1 MVRKLFITEDITA
14 TSGDGVKDNSLI
26 KNIVEGISSLD
37 NCKKEPIHVF
47 LDTDGGN
54 IKTALSIYDLLRACN
69 APIHTYAMS
78 EVSSAGVLIY
88 LAGKKRYA
96 FKHTEFMTH
105 PSSLSITA
113 NSLEIQETLNMLLE
127 QGKKVE
133 RIFKNRL
140 SMGKKK
146 FNSLH
151 SSTTWIDSIYAKK
164 LRIVTDIIDKIPL
177 ELLSEEQEKLE
188 IEGMLVD
195 TLADK
200 IIEKI
205 KEDRSDD

>member
-26 KNIVEGISSLD
+26 KNIVDGVSALD

-54 IKTALSIYDLLRACN
+54 IKTALTIYDLLRACN
-69 APIHTYAMS
+69 APVYTYAMS

-88 LAGKKRYA
+88 IAGKKRYA
-96 FKHTEFMTH
+96 FEHTEFMTH

-133 RIFKNRL
+133 EIFKSRL
-140 SMGKKK
+140 RMGKKK
-146 FNSLH
+146 YSVLH
-151 SSTTWIDSIYAKK
+151 SSTTWIDCYFAKK
-164 LRIVTDIIDKIPL
+164 LRIVTDVIDKIPV
-177 ELLSEEQEKLE
+177 ELMAEEQEKIE
-188 IEGMLVD
+188 VEGMLVD

-200 IIEKI
+200 IIEKL
-205 KEDRSDD
+205 KEDPA